1 MTNSADAPTPSPPSE
16 GDGVAALP
24 LPEDVAAPL
33 RPMTRRARREE
44 VGKASKTGRDLPMAI
59 GVGAALL
66 ALLMLGIFVWPP
78 LFVALGA
85 AVCVIGVWEVSRALQ
100 AHTGVPVPLLPL
112 AVGAAAMPI
121 AASYG
126 GPSALGV
133 AATAAV
139 LLVTLWNALEGR
151 ASSLRSIGYSLLTL
165 AWVPLLASFA
175 FLLFAEED
183 GPLLLFSLLLLVIAN
198 DTFGY
203 IFGAWLGKHPMA
215 PRVSPKKSW
224 EGFAGSVGG
233 AMVVGVLLCL
243 FVLELPWWVGLV
255 LAAATALAATAG
267 DLAESMVKR
276 ELGVKDM
283 SNLLPGHGGMMD
295 RLDSMLFAVPIGYIV
310 TTLSVGAL
318 A

>member
-1 MTNSADAPTPSPPSE
+1 MTNSADAPTPSPSPE
-16 GDGVAALP
+16 ADGVGALP
-24 LPEDVAAPL
+24 LPEDVPGPASPL
-33 RPMTRRARREE
+33 SRRARREASTKTS
-44 VGKASKTGRDLPMAI
+44 KAGRDLPMAI
-59 GVGAALL
+59 GVGAGLL
-66 ALLMLGIFVWPP
+66 GLLMLGIFVLPP

-100 AHTGVPVPLLPL
+100 RHSGVPVPLLPL

-126 GPSALGV
+126 GPAALGV
-133 AATAAV
+133 AAVAAA
-139 LLVTLWNALEGR
+139 LLVTVWNALEGR
-151 ASSLRSIGYSLLTL
+151 ASSLTSIGFSLLTL
-165 AWVPLLASFA
+165 TWVPLLASFA
-175 FLLFAEED
+175 FLLFREEN
-183 GPLLLFSLLLLVIAN
+183 GPLLLFSLLLLVVSN

-215 PRVSPKKSW
+215 PRISPKKSW

-233 AMVVGVLLCL
+233 AMVVGVALCV
-243 FVLELPWWVGLV
+243 FVLHLPWWVGLV
-255 LAAATALAATAG
+255 LAAATAMAATAG

-276 ELGVKDM
+276 ELGIKDM

-310 TTLSVGAL
+310 TVLSIGAF